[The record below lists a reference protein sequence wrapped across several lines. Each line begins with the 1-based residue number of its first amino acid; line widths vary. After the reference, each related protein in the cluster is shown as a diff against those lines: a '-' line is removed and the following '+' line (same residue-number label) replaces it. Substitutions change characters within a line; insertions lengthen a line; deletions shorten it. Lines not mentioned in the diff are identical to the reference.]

1 MPRSALLPLRARI
14 VLDQQFE
21 EIGLMMAMAMTSATM
36 PDPAPRLLDF
46 TVLGPVRAWRGG
58 TRLDLGPLR
67 QQALLAALLLRPDMT
82 VSQRELLDGV
92 WGVEP
97 PGSGSKIVPVYVH
110 RLRRCLGTLGEGAQE
125 PVIARE
131 RGGYRFVSRGT
142 AVDVM
147 RLDEAADEAAAARRS
162 GDLEAA
168 ASACLD
174 ALGLFQG
181 EPLAGLPGPFAEAE
195 RLRLEERRLTLLQEK
210 VECQFQLGRFEDAVG
225 ELHALI
231 PKHPHSESLTSLL
244 MRALYGSG
252 RQADALA
259 AYSHL
264 RRRLVEDLGVE
275 PGERLRR
282 VHQAVLR
289 GDDAALD
296 LVSRD
301 EAGRGASA
309 RVPSARRVPDELPAE
324 VGELV
329 GREDELALLTG
340 PGPAVA
346 AVDGVAGAGK
356 TALAV
361 RAARALRG
369 DHPDGCL
376 FVELHGHSERR
387 GAVPPERA
395 LRRLLRAVGAGD
407 GSGDLDELAAS
418 WRSATA
424 GLRLLLVLDDASG
437 ADQVRPLLPAGAGSR
452 VLITSR
458 RRLVGLDVDRRV
470 SLGPLTRQASEA
482 LLTRIV
488 GAERAAAEPVA
499 VRELATM
506 CDRLPLALC
515 IAGARIQS
523 RPAWAIGHLVRRMT
537 DARRRL
543 GELTAEDRSVEG
555 AFRLSYDRLPSA
567 ERRAFRALGT
577 APDGRSGHRALAAAL
592 GWAAQGAERALEN
605 LVDANLVQQPAVHQ
619 YRLNGL
625 LALFARELA
634 AEEAQAPGRANLVAV
649 ASAPARF

>member
-1 MPRSALLPLRARI
+1 
-14 VLDQQFE
+14 
-21 EIGLMMAMAMTSATM
+21 MAMTSATM

-46 TVLGPVRAWRGG
+46 TVLGPVRAWRDG

-110 RLRRCLGTLGEGAQE
+110 RLRRCLGTLGEDAHE
-125 PVIARE
+125 SVIARE

-147 RLDEAADEAAAARRS
+147 RLDAAADEAAAARRS
-162 GDLEAA
+162 GDPAAA

-174 ALGLFQG
+174 ALNLFQG

-210 VECQFQLGRFEDAVG
+210 VECQFELGRFVDAVG
-225 ELHALI
+225 ELHALV

-264 RRRLVEDLGVE
+264 RHRLVEDLGVE

-289 GDDAALD
+289 GDDATLD
-296 LVSRD
+296 LVPRG
-301 EAGRGASA
+301 EAGRGERA

-324 VGELV
+324 FGELV
-329 GREDELALLTG
+329 GRRDELALLTG
-340 PGPAVA
+340 PGGPAVA

-361 RAARALRG
+361 HAARMLRR

-387 GAVPPERA
+387 DAVPPERA
-395 LRRLLRAVGAGD
+395 LRRLLRAVGAGQA
-407 GSGDLDELAAS
+407 SGDLDELAAS

-452 VLITSR
+452 VLVTSR

-470 SLGPLTRQASEA
+470 SLGALTRQAAES
-482 LLTRIV
+482 LLVRIV
-488 GAERAAAEPVA
+488 GAERAAAEPYA
-499 VRELATM
+499 VRELAAM

-515 IAGARIQS
+515 IAGARLQS
-523 RPAWAIGHLVRRMT
+523 RPAWAIGHLARRMG

-543 GELTAEDRSVEG
+543 AELTAEDRSVEG
-555 AFRLSYDRLPSA
+555 AFRLSYDRLPAA

-577 APDGRSGHRALAAAL
+577 SPDELTGHQALAAAL
-592 GWAAQGAERALEN
+592 GWAAQGAEQALEN

-625 LALFARELA
+625 LALFARGLA
-634 AEEAQAPGRANLVAV
+634 AEEPQVPGKATLVAV
-649 ASAPARF
+649 GSTPAHL

>member
-1 MPRSALLPLRARI
+1 MVRDAPLHART
-14 VLDQQFE
+14 VPDQQFE
-21 EIGLMMAMAMTSATM
+21 EIGLMMAMAMTSGTM
-36 PDPAPRLLDF
+36 PDPAPRPLDF

-82 VSQRELLDGV
+82 VSRRELLDGV

-110 RLRRCLGTLGEGAQE
+110 RLRRCLGPLGEHAQE
-125 PVIARE
+125 SVIARE
-131 RGGYRFVSRGT
+131 RGGYRFVSQGT

-147 RLDEAADEAAAARRS
+147 RLDETADGAAAARRS
-162 GDLEAA
+162 GDLAAA
-168 ASACLD
+168 ASACD
-174 ALGLFQG
+174 KALGLFQG

-210 VECQFQLGRFEDAVG
+210 VECQFQLGRFVDAVG

-231 PKHPHSESLTSLL
+231 PKHPHSESLISLL

-259 AYSHL
+259 AYSNL

-275 PGERLRR
+275 PGDRLRR
-282 VHQAVLR
+282 VHEAVLR

-296 LVSRD
+296 LVPRE
-301 EAGRGASA
+301 EAGGGGRA
-309 RVPSARRVPDELPAE
+309 RVLPARRVPDELPAE

-340 PGPAVA
+340 RGGPAVA
-346 AVDGVAGAGK
+346 VVDGVAGAGK

-361 RAARALRG
+361 RAARELRR

-376 FVELHGHSERR
+376 FVELHGHSGRR
-387 GAVPPERA
+387 QAVPPERA
-395 LRRLLRAVGAGD
+395 LRRLLRAVGAGPA
-407 GSGDLDELAAS
+407 SGDLDELAAS

-437 ADQVRPLLPAGAGSR
+437 ADQVRPLLPAGEGGR

-458 RRLVGLDVDRRV
+458 RRLVGLDADRRV
-470 SLGPLTRQASEA
+470 SLGALTRQAAEA

-499 VRELATM
+499 VRELAAM

-523 RPAWAIGHLVRRMT
+523 RPSWAIGHLVRRMA

-555 AFRLSYDRLPSA
+555 AFRLSYDRLPPA
-567 ERRAFRALGT
+567 ERRAFRALGA

-592 GWAAQGAERALEN
+592 GWAAQGAEQALEN
-605 LVDANLVQQPAVHQ
+605 LVDANLVQQPSVHQ

-634 AEEAQAPGRANLVAV
+634 AEEPQALGRAGLVAV
-649 ASAPARF
+649 AGAPSLL